1 VRNLYDGGA
10 RPGPALPIESTGS
23 GTTMTDPMIFTKHR
37 EPEEVFTPKTIV
49 SREMFARRNEPD
61 LDGNPGLQDSLRD
74 ALREQGGQVLIYG
87 DTGVG
92 KSSLLRYAA
101 EDEGM
106 DLVSVDSLSSKQ
118 YEDLLEDAVRKLIDV
133 KEIKR
138 QRTTGGSAEVEG
150 EAGISKI
157 VSLKGRLR
165 GEHRRQREF
174 EVVEKPLVD
183 VVIEA
188 MRASGARLLAFDNFQ
203 NITEERDRSLV
214 AQTMEFLS
222 DRSDETDDIKI
233 VVIGIADDA
242 PDLLGGSG
250 SFRRRT
256 SEVGV
261 PRMPDD
267 EIEEILRNGFRF
279 LELEVE
285 PTALQQLVFYADGF
299 PFFAHLLGLHV
310 ARAARRDKSKTVTAE
325 LIEPALA
332 RAASSVERSFE
343 ERTKRAFEAGGDV
356 QPRRRILQILTDSPQ
371 REWRSADVIA
381 EFERLFEARTDYAF
395 LHVALAQLMSQNFGA
410 MLKRTGPRNR
420 YIYKFADPHM
430 RPYLRITAFRDA
442 AGTES

>member
-1 VRNLYDGGA
+1 
-10 RPGPALPIESTGS
+10 
-23 GTTMTDPMIFTKHR
+23 
-37 EPEEVFTPKTIV
+37 
-49 SREMFARRNEPD
+49 MFARRNEPD
-61 LDGNPGLQDSLRD
+61 LNGNPGLQDNLRD
-74 ALREQGGQVLIYG
+74 ALREQGGQILVYG

-106 DLVSVDSLSSKQ
+106 DLVSVDCLSSKS

-133 KEIKR
+133 REIKR
-138 QRTTGGSAEVEG
+138 QRTTRGSAEIEG
-150 EAGISKI
+150 EAGVSKI

-165 GEHRRQREF
+165 GEHARQREF
-174 EVVEKPLVD
+174 EIVEKPLMD

-188 MRASGARLLAFDNFQ
+188 MQAARSRLLVLDNFQ
-203 NITEERDRSLV
+203 NITDDRDRGLV

-222 DRSDETDDIKI
+222 DRADETGDIKV

-256 SEVGV
+256 SEIGV
-261 PRMPDD
+261 PRMPDY

-279 LELEVE
+279 LELDVE
-285 PTALQQLVFYADGF
+285 HEAVRQLVFYADGF

-310 ARAARRDKSKTVTAE
+310 ARAARRDGAKTIAAA

-332 RAASSVERSFE
+332 RAASSVEQSFE
-343 ERTKRAFEAGGDV
+343 ERTRRAFEAGGDV

-371 REWRSADVIA
+371 REWRSADVIG

-395 LHVALAQLMSQNFGA
+395 LHVALAQLMSDKFGA

-420 YIYKFADPHM
+420 YVYKFADPHM
-430 RPYLRITAFRDA
+430 RPYLRITAFRERGTSDA
-442 AGTES
+442 AA